1 MLKTLSFV
9 TAAALLASVT
19 AFAQTPATTTTTTTT
34 TPAATS
40 ETTTSSDVKVGKMHH
55 HHHHYMRSAKNGGS
69 DWDADK
75 LNACMSNAMP
85 TDAQENC
92 LKQAERS

>member
-1 MLKTLSFV
+1 MLRTLSFV

-34 TPAATS
+34 TAGAAS
-40 ETTTSSDVKVGKMHH
+40 DTTTSSDVKVSKTHRHH
-55 HHHHYMRSAKNGGS
+55 HMRSAKNGGT

-85 TDAQENC
+85 TDAQESC
-92 LKQAERS
+92 LRQAEHS